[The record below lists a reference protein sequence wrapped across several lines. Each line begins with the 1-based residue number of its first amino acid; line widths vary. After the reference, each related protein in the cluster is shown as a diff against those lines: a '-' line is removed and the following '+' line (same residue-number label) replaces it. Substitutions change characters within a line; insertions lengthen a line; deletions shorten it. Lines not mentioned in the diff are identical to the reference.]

1 MISPGELLA
10 PKPITSD
17 RRSRLDDISVALI
30 GCGVHATTAI
40 LPSLRHAGVRLIAVC
55 DLNAERADDA
65 RRRFG
70 AESAHIS
77 TDDLLARDD
86 INAVLVV
93 GPPELHVSAGIA
105 ALESGRHVFIEK
117 PPGTSLAAAHAI
129 EHAGHVAGKQVM
141 VGFMKRHASAYRL
154 AKQVSESDEFGEVTS
169 VAMTYAHWQVADL
182 RTHLVDM
189 SIHALDAVRWLLGDA
204 VRLSTYKRAIGQSHV
219 LSLMLE
225 HARGAVSQLDL
236 SASAPGVQERL
247 VVVGEGA
254 VVTVDNLTRL
264 TYTRQAPGLPPY
276 HANARA
282 VQAWTP
288 EFSLPDTENDVHVL
302 QGYAAELI
310 EFADAI
316 REGRD
321 VTPSIADGV
330 AAMRL
335 VETVIDCPEGLSSRD
350 LR

>member
-17 RRSRLDDISVALI
+17 RRSRLDDVSVAVI
-30 GCGVHATTAI
+30 GCGLHSTTAI
-40 LPSLRHAGVRLIAVC
+40 LPSLRHAGVRLTAVC
-55 DLNAERADDA
+55 DLNAERADGA

-70 AESAHIS
+70 AGSAHTS
-77 TDDLLARDD
+77 TDELLARDD
-86 INAVLVV
+86 IDAVLVV
-93 GPPELHVSAGIA
+93 GPPELHVSAGTA

-117 PPGTSLAAAHAI
+117 PPGTSLAAAESIERTGHA
-129 EHAGHVAGKQVM
+129 AGKRVM

-154 AKQVSESDEFGEVTS
+154 AKQVSESEEFGEVTS
-169 VAMTYAHWQVADL
+169 VAMSYAHWPVSDL

-189 SIHALDAVRWLLGDA
+189 SIHAFDAVRWLLGDA
-204 VRLSTYKRAIGQSHV
+204 VRMSTFKRAVGQSHV

-236 SASAPGVQERL
+236 SACAPGVQERL

-264 TYTRQAPGLPPY
+264 TYTGQAAGLSPY
-276 HANARA
+276 QANAR
-282 VQAWTP
+282 VVRAWTP
-288 EFSLPDTENDVHVL
+288 EFSLPDTENEIHVL

-310 EFADAI
+310 EFTDAI

-321 VTPSIADGV
+321 MTPSIADGV

-335 VETVIDCPEGLSSRD
+335 VEAVIDSPEGLSVRH